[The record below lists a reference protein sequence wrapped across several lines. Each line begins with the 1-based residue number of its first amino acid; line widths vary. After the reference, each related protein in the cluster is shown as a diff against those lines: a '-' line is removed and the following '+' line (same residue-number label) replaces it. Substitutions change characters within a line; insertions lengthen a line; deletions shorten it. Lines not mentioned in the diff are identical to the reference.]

1 MGAGYFAPPRSP
13 HRSRRSLDLALL
25 LALQS
30 DNSSAKKPACP
41 SPPPTDPSSAHDP
54 TVTVSMGLHTA
65 NHPAHTAGSEAGEV
79 SGSSPPSGWF
89 AGAGGVGSGSP
100 LRGARKSSE
109 DIRASPRKP
118 LPLTFA
124 SGPAPAGV
132 STSTPPHGA
141 IAGSAEAQM
150 AHRGYAAWCDTHRG
164 VCVCVC
170 AWAGPA
176 RAFAEPNMAAVRST
190 TSLLLSGPSLPVP
203 QVAARAEARH
213 AEVHLIRVIR
223 AIRVIRVMRY
233 PRESTPSTPANRPRQ
248 SILMSSGS
256 AGARGS
262 A

>member
-1 MGAGYFAPPRSP
+1 VAFIRRKRSSGSKRGGPALELAPPIREDTEVGAGYFAPPRSP

-150 AHRGYAAWCDTHRG
+150 AHRGSLHALKLATPRRLLDPGEPAQVGKRG
-164 VCVCVC
+164 VGV
-170 AWAGPA
+170 G
-176 RAFAEPNMAAVRST
+176 
-190 TSLLLSGPSLPVP
+190 
-203 QVAARAEARH
+203 
-213 AEVHLIRVIR
+213 
-223 AIRVIRVMRY
+223 
-233 PRESTPSTPANRPRQ
+233 
-248 SILMSSGS
+248 
-256 AGARGS
+256 
-262 A
+262 